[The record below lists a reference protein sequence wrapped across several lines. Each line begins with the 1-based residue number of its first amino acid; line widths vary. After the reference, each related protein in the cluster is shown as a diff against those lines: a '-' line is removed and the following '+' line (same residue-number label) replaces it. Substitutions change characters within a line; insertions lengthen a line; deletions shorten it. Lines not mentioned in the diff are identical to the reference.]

1 MIVIK
6 KLTIHSVIFVLASL
20 ALQSQAHQGSHS
32 DAPIVACKEKKL
44 TNQCEYSNHD
54 GDIYR
59 GTCRSF
65 SDVLMCVRNKPIIK
79 AKKAAITESAQ
90 EAIESGDVS
99 SPHKA
104 LEKAAPEKA
113 MDVLDKN

>member
-6 KLTIHSVIFVLASL
+6 KLAIQCVIFVVGNL
-20 ALQSQAHQGSHS
+20 ALQSQAHQGSHD

-44 TNQCEYSNHD
+44 TNQCEYNNHT

-65 SDVLMCVRNKPIIK
+65 SDTLTCVRNKPIIK
-79 AKKAAITESAQ
+79 AKNTKAQ
-90 EAIESGDVS
+90 
-99 SPHKA
+99 
-104 LEKAAPEKA
+104 
-113 MDVLDKN
+113 